1 MKVFIDT
8 NIMIDFL
15 ENRQPFAED
24 AIRIFELS
32 ALTQIELYISDL
44 TIANVRYITHKK
56 ISLNKFYQAMKS
68 LQNYIHITSVGEM
81 AVHRAIQI
89 EARDFEDALQYF
101 SAEYAGVDVIVTRNI
116 SDYYFATLP
125 ILTPSEFLNQSPA
138 YRR

>member
-32 ALTQIELYISDL
+32 ALTQIELYVSDL

-56 ISLNKFYQAMKS
+56 ISLN
-68 LQNYIHITSVGEM
+68 
-81 AVHRAIQI
+81 
-89 EARDFEDALQYF
+89 
-101 SAEYAGVDVIVTRNI
+101 
-116 SDYYFATLP
+116 
-125 ILTPSEFLNQSPA
+125 
-138 YRR
+138 